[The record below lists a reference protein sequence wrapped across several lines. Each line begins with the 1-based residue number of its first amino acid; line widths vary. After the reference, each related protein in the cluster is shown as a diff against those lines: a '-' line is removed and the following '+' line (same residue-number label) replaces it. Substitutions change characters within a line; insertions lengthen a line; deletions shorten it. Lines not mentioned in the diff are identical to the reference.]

1 MKGSIRV
8 FIGLLTV
15 LFSAG
20 GLDTAADSDLL
31 PIVAVAALGLGI
43 MYSGVTAM
51 KRGN

>member
-31 PIVAVAALGLGI
+31 PIIAVACMGLLV
-43 MYSGVTAM
+43 MYSGVNAM
-51 KRGN
+51 KQR